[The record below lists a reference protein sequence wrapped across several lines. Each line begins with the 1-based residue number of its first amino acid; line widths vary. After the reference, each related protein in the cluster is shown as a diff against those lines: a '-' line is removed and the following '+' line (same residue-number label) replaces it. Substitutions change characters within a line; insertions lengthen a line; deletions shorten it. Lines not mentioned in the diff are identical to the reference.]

1 MLLAI
6 DTSTARLGLALYDG
20 TQVLGELT
28 WVSSARHTQELAP
41 TLSGLLERVGT
52 TMDSLQALGVAI
64 GPGSFTSLRV
74 GLSFAKG
81 LALARHLP
89 LVGVPTLDVVAA
101 NVPPDSSRRLA
112 AVLQAGRG
120 RLALAWYRA
129 AENGWQAE
137 GPTSVTTAREL
148 EQQIRK
154 PVIVCGELT
163 AEDRQ
168 SLGRRYRNVQLASP
182 AQSVRRPGILAEIV
196 WQRWQAGQVDAAAS
210 LAPIY
215 LRVGGDVPA

>member
-28 WVSSARHTQELAP
+28 WTSSARHTQELAP
-41 TLSGLLERVGT
+41 ALCGLLERVGVT
-52 TMDSLQALGVAI
+52 IDSLQSLGVAI

-74 GLSFAKG
+74 GLAFVKG

-89 LVGVPTLDVVAA
+89 LIGVPTLDVVAA
-101 NVPPDSSRRLA
+101 SVPLADRKLA

-120 RLALAWYRA
+120 RLALVWYKPS
-129 AENGWQAE
+129 ENGWEAE
-137 GPTSVTTAREL
+137 GPASVTTAEEL
-148 EQQIRK
+148 TEKIRK

-163 AEDRQ
+163 ADDRHR
-168 SLGRRYRNVQLASP
+168 LARKFKNVRLASP
-182 AQSVRRPGILAEIV
+182 AQCVRRPGVLAEIA
-196 WQRWQAGQVDAAAS
+196 WERWQAGQVDAPAS

-215 LRVGGDVPA
+215 LHVAGSVPA